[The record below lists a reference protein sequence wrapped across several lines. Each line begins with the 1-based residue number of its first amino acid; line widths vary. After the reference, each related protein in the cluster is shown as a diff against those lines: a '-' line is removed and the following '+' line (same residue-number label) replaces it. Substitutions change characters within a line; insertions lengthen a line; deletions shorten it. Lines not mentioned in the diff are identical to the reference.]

1 MFERGM
7 RVRLRDRL
15 WEVEGVRGA
24 GSEAFL
30 DLRLVDGRSGP
41 RRLTV
46 VAGLERSLRPQ
57 PAAPLR
63 FEIGNPVRLAE
74 LHSALALTMAHG
86 RADLLA
92 VEHGRIDVEPYQLVP
107 VLVGMR
113 QAKV

>member
-24 GSEAFL
+24 GSDTLL
-30 DLRLVDGRSGP
+30 DLRLVDDRPGP

-46 VAGLERSLRPQ
+46 VAGLERSLRPE
-57 PAAPLR
+57 PATTLR
-63 FEIGNPVRLAE
+63 FEIGNPVRFAE
-74 LHSALALTMAHG
+74 LHNALALTMAHG
-86 RADLLA
+86 RGDLVA

-107 VLVGMR
+107 VLAGLR
-113 QAKV
+113 QT